1 MTGLFHTSAHDSPVR
16 FDAGNVSC
24 TKVSVGPMDNNAYL
38 LDAGGPVVLIDAADD
53 APRLLELIGDGG
65 LAAVITTHR
74 HHDHVGALAEVV
86 RTTGAQAWTGAP
98 DVEAIEQQTGVRSI
112 PVWTGDL
119 IEAGGIRLEVIGLV
133 GHTPGSIALVLRSG
147 RADEPVHIFTGDSL
161 FPGGVGATGSAQQFN
176 SLLADVSTKIF
187 DRFDDETIIHP
198 GHGDST
204 AIGVERPQLA
214 HWRAR
219 GW

>member
-86 RTTGAQAWTGAP
+86 RTTGAQAWAGAP
-98 DVEAIEQQTGVRSI
+98 DVEAIEQPTGVRSI

-147 RADEPVHIFTGDSL
+147 RADEPVNIFTGDSL

-204 AIGVERPQLA
+204 TIGVERPQLA
-214 HWRAR
+214 QWRAR

>member
-53 APRLLELIGDGG
+53 APRLLELIGDHG
-65 LAAVITTHR
+65 LVAVITTHR

-86 RTTGAQAWTGAP
+86 RTTGAQAWAGAP

-147 RADEPVHIFTGDSL
+147 RADEPVNIFTGDSL

-204 AIGVERPQLA
+204 TIGVERPQLA
-214 HWRAR
+214 QWRAR

>member
-133 GHTPGSIALVLRSG
+133 GHTPDRS
-147 RADEPVHIFTGDSL
+147 L
-161 FPGGVGATGSAQQFN
+161 WCCAQVVRT
-176 SLLADVSTKIF
+176 S
-187 DRFDDETIIHP
+187 P
-198 GHGDST
+198 
-204 AIGVERPQLA
+204 
-214 HWRAR
+214 
-219 GW
+219 

>member
-86 RTTGAQAWTGAP
+86 RTTGAQAWAGAP
-98 DVEAIEQQTGVRSI
+98 DVEAIEQPTGVRSI

-147 RADEPVHIFTGDSL
+147 RADEPVNIFTGDSL

-204 AIGVERPQLA
+204 TIGVERPQLA

>member
-16 FDAGNVSC
+16 FGAGNVSC

-53 APRLLELIGDGG
+53 APRLLELIGDRG

-86 RTTGAQAWTGAP
+86 RTTGAQAWAGAP

-147 RADEPVHIFTGDSL
+147 RADEPVNIFTGDSL

-187 DRFDDETIIHP
+187 DRFDDETIVHP

-204 AIGVERPQLA
+204 TIGVERPQLA
-214 HWRAR
+214 QWRAR

>member
-86 RTTGAQAWTGAP
+86 RTTGAQAWAGAP
-98 DVEAIEQQTGVRSI
+98 DVETIEQQTGVRSI

-119 IEAGGIRLEVIGLV
+119 IEAGGIRLQVIGLV

-204 AIGVERPQLA
+204 TIGVERPQLA

>member
-86 RTTGAQAWTGAP
+86 RTTGAQAWAGAP

-147 RADEPVHIFTGDSL
+147 RADEPVNIFTGDSL

-204 AIGVERPQLA
+204 TIGVERPQLA

>member
-53 APRLLELIGDGG
+53 APRLLELIGDHG
-65 LAAVITTHR
+65 LVAVITTHR

-86 RTTGAQAWTGAP
+86 RTTGAQAWAGAP
-98 DVEAIEQQTGVRSI
+98 DVEAIEQPTGVRSI

-147 RADEPVHIFTGDSL
+147 RADEPVNIFTGDSL

-204 AIGVERPQLA
+204 TIGVERPQLA
-214 HWRAR
+214 QWRAR

>member
-86 RTTGAQAWTGAP
+86 RTTGAQAWAGAP

-147 RADEPVHIFTGDSL
+147 RADEPVNIFTGDSL

-204 AIGVERPQLA
+204 TIGVERPQLA
-214 HWRAR
+214 QWRAR

>member
-161 FPGGVGATGSAQQFN
+161 VPGGVGATGSAQQFN

-204 AIGVERPQLA
+204 TIGVERPQLA
-214 HWRAR
+214 QWRAR

>member
-74 HHDHVGALAEVV
+74 HHDHVGALAE
-86 RTTGAQAWTGAP
+86 
-98 DVEAIEQQTGVRSI
+98 EI
-112 PVWTGDL
+112 
-119 IEAGGIRLEVIGLV
+119 
-133 GHTPGSIALVLRSG
+133 G
-147 RADEPVHIFTGDSL
+147 RAHV
-161 FPGGVGATGSAQQFN
+161 
-176 SLLADVSTKIF
+176 
-187 DRFDDETIIHP
+187 
-198 GHGDST
+198 
-204 AIGVERPQLA
+204 
-214 HWRAR
+214 
-219 GW
+219 

>member
-53 APRLLELIGDGG
+53 APRLLELIGDHG
-65 LAAVITTHR
+65 LVAVITTHR

-86 RTTGAQAWTGAP
+86 RTTGAQAWAGAP

-204 AIGVERPQLA
+204 TIGVERPQLA

>member
-53 APRLLELIGDGG
+53 APRLLELIGDHG
-65 LAAVITTHR
+65 LVAVITTHR

-86 RTTGAQAWTGAP
+86 RTTGAQAWAGAP

-147 RADEPVHIFTGDSL
+147 RADEPVNIFTGDSL

-204 AIGVERPQLA
+204 TIGVERPQLA

>member
-86 RTTGAQAWTGAP
+86 RTTGAQAWAGAP

-204 AIGVERPQLA
+204 TIGVERPQLA